1 MRPALDVP
9 PPPLWGCLVRFLGL
23 TPAEQQQWWRA
34 VQQARWSVVVSW
46 RLGLGL
52 SPAQPTP
59 MQLQAFLDGPASP
72 QQLMGVL
79 EHLGKEGGLALDLVH
94 RLEEAILARVQRDGT
109 WKYDPLPT
117 PGRLRGAFSQGHT
130 PG

>member
-1 MRPALDVP
+1 MVAP

-23 TPAEQQQWWRA
+23 TPAEQRGWWQA

-59 MQLQAFLDGPASP
+59 MQLQAFLEGPASP
-72 QQLMGVL
+72 QQLMRVL
-79 EHLGKEGGLALDLVH
+79 EHLGKEGGLALALVH
-94 RLEEAILARVQRDGT
+94 RLEEAILARMQHDGT
-109 WKYDPLPT
+109 WRKAGCISPHPSSAA
-117 PGRLRGAFSQGHT
+117 RLRGS
-130 PG
+130 